1 MRTITFATTDAPRG
15 SGLVTA
21 LTSDE
26 HQRGDSVL
34 IATVQEIMP
43 SVGLIQLNYLGIS
56 YTILRLVDAPK
67 LVSSKDAGCRLPW
80 DRGCGTTKD
89 RVSG

>member
-21 LTSDE
+21 LTSVE

-56 YTILRLVDAPK
+56 CTILRLVGRVPIALGQGMRSDQRPSFGDELQCAP
-67 LVSSKDAGCRLPW
+67 
-80 DRGCGTTKD
+80 
-89 RVSG
+89 